1 MFRIGIN
8 FQSIL
13 AGTLSFRELI
23 NLLQI
28 ERTKPSI
35 LTKGC
40 PDEPGEVDHQK
51 ISAENAQRL
60 SRMSLDDIQRER
72 DELLAKLDPTM
83 IEFIRKRKTNSQP
96 KAQPV
101 KKIYQT
107 ESGNEVKLP
116 VETKSNWLNMK
127 EVEPDKLE
135 WMQGSRFIISIVLI
149 LFKRF

>member
-1 MFRIGIN
+1 
-8 FQSIL
+8 
-13 AGTLSFRELI
+13 
-23 NLLQI
+23 
-28 ERTKPSI
+28 
-35 LTKGC
+35 
-40 PDEPGEVDHQK
+40 
-51 ISAENAQRL
+51 
-60 SRMSLDDIQRER
+60 MSLDDIQRER